1 MNKTPFGMKS
11 MKLAVVAGICL
22 LALLAMSMAK
32 DSVRAQNAGDAQ
44 AGYVQWEYKVINA
57 PTDNGFI
64 QSHKLQPKLNE
75 LGMEG
80 WECTG
85 TLSDVRKDM
94 THGHVILKRI
104 KR

>member
-1 MNKTPFGMKS
+1 
-11 MKLAVVAGICL
+11 MKLTVICGICL
-22 LALLAMSMAK
+22 LAFFAIPMAM
-32 DSVRAQNAGDAQ
+32 DSVRAQNAVDVQ
-44 AGYVQWEYKVINA
+44 EEFVQWEYKVIKA

-64 QSHKLQPKLNE
+64 QSYKLQPKLNE

-80 WECTG
+80 WECAG
-85 TLSDVRKDM
+85 TLSDVRKDN